1 MAILDAVSTLTEKFP
16 GKRAFITGA
25 GGGLGLTFAKEL
37 AKAQW
42 TIGITDLDDNQL
54 QQAANEIRELG
65 GTPVTY
71 AFDVANFAPFE
82 AAVKDFVALHGGLEI
97 GINNA
102 GVGCAGSFDEV
113 PLATFERVVG
123 INFMGV
129 VYGCQLFVPVM
140 KKAGAGHI
148 LNIASAA
155 GFVSSPRMTA
165 YNSTKAAVI
174 SLSETL
180 RGELLPSKV
189 LVSVL
194 MPTFVRT
201 NIGKNSLGS
210 EKYNKIAQK
219 LVEESN
225 VTAEQAVAKTFAKMA
240 DEALYIVLP
249 GQAVFLWHF
258 KRYFPESFWRFIN
271 QKSKKPFGDK

>member
-1 MAILDAVSTLTEKFP
+1 MAILDAVSTLTKKHP

-42 TIGITDLDDNQL
+42 TIGITDLDDAQL

-71 AFDVANFAPFE
+71 AFDVASFAPFE
-82 AAVKDFVALHGGLEI
+82 AAVKDFVSLHGGIEI

-102 GVGCAGSFDEV
+102 GVGCAGCFDEV

-165 YNSTKAAVI
+165 YNTTKAAVI

-201 NIGKNSLGS
+201 NIGKNSLGT

-225 VTAEQAVAKTFAKMA
+225 VTADQAVAKTFAKMA

-249 GQAVFLWHF
+249 DQAVFLWHF
-258 KRYFPESFWRFIN
+258 KRYFPDRFWRFIS
-271 QKSKKPFGDK
+271 QKSKKPFGDQ